1 MILVTGANGF
11 VGSAVTRRLS
21 ERTDRPIR
29 ALVRPGSSTS
39 RIDDLIDGGRV
50 SVLRGTLNRSDDCDR
65 AVTGVDTVYHFA
77 AGMGGGA
84 MADVWIATV
93 VATDNLL
100 QAVRRRSGSRGSNG
114 DTPSS
119 GLGRFVHCSSF
130 AVYGVADLDAG
141 AVVDESTPIESD
153 PARADDYALAK
164 LRQEKLVRDACG
176 DLGID
181 LVVVRPGVVY
191 GPGGGA
197 VSRRVGIKQG
207 SLLVAFGGDNTLPLA
222 YIDNCA
228 DAIVLVGEHPS
239 TAGETYN
246 ILDDDLV
253 TANDFVRRYRREAE
267 PLKVLK
273 IPKPLGRG
281 LARAVSWYHDYS
293 KGQLPEVIDPHYFRA
308 TWGGN
313 RFSNQKLKSIG
324 WRPAVST
331 DDGLGR
337 HFAFIA
343 GSRPLSAGS

>member
-84 MADVWIATV
+84 MADVWMATV

-153 PARADDYALAK
+153 PTRTDDYALAK

-331 DDGLGR
+331 DDGLGH

-343 GSRPLSAGS
+343 DSRPLPAGS

>member
-11 VGSAVTRRLS
+11 VGSAVTRRLC
-21 ERTDRPIR
+21 EQTDRPIR

-39 RIDDLIDGGRV
+39 RIDDLVNAGRV

-65 AVTGVDTVYHFA
+65 AVSGIDTVYHFA

-84 MADVWIATV
+84 MADVWMATV

-100 QAVRRRSGSRGSNG
+100 QAVRRHLGSRRSNG
-114 DTPSS
+114 DAPTRGPR
-119 GLGRFVHCSSF
+119 RFVHCSSF
-130 AVYGVADLDAG
+130 AVYGVADLEMG
-141 AVVDESTPIESD
+141 AAVDETTPIESD

-164 LRQEKLVRDACG
+164 LRQEELVRDAC
-176 DLGID
+176 DELGID

-207 SLLVAFGGDNTLPLA
+207 SLLVAFGGHNLLPLA

-246 ILDDDLV
+246 IHDDDLI
-253 TANDFVRRYRREAE
+253 TANNFVRRYRREAE
-267 PLKVLK
+267 PLKVIK

-313 RFSNQKLKSIG
+313 QFCNQKLKSLG
-324 WRPAVST
+324 WRPEVST
-331 DDGLGR
+331 NEGLRR

-343 GSRPLSAGS
+343 DSRQLPAGS